1 MNTIGN
7 VLWLFFGG
15 VIIAVEYLIG
25 GIVLCATIVGIPF
38 GFQAFKLAG
47 LALWP
52 FGKDT
57 RLRERQAGCLN
68 TFFNVLWIIF
78 FGFAIFLSH
87 VAIGLVLAITII
99 GIPFAR
105 QHLKLAVL
113 AITPFGR
120 EIVYID

>member
-7 VLWLFFGG
+7 VIWLLFGG
-15 VIIAVEYLIG
+15 IVIAIEYLIG
-25 GIVLCATIVGIPF
+25 GIILCATIIGIPF

-57 RLRERQAGCLN
+57 QIKERQTGCLN
-68 TFFNVLWIIF
+68 TIFNVIWILVG
-78 FGFAIFLSH
+78 GFWIFLSH
-87 VAIGLVLAITII
+87 IIVGVLLAITII

-105 QHLKLAVL
+105 QHFKLAVL

-120 EIVYID
+120 EIVYIN

>member
-1 MNTIGN
+1 MNTLGN
-7 VLWLFFGG
+7 LIWLIFGG
-15 VIIAVEYLIG
+15 FFIALEYLIG
-25 GIVLCATIVGIPF
+25 GVILCVTIIGIPF

-57 RLRERQAGCLN
+57 QVVARQAGCLN
-68 TFFNVLWIIF
+68 TLFNVIWIILA
-78 FGFAIFLSH
+78 GFWIFLTH
-87 VAIGLVLAITII
+87 LFWGILFAITII

-105 QHLKLAVL
+105 QHFKLAVL

-120 EIVYID
+120 EIVFID